1 MQGSSALSSAGPL
14 QYCWVSKLSLILT
27 RHHGEHK
34 WDQPSGENSDKPV
47 SPLFRE
53 RRVWWPAKLP
63 QACLGENRDFWKP
76 SSLRSQPR
84 SEQQRC
90 REGPK
95 GEASQWLC
103 LRSVQNYRVSA
114 QRILPCA
121 RPVPRRPPPPTP
133 SQVSSE
139 QHLPLAWT
147 CQDEGFFFFYSWRR
161 GYACTKRPGDICNH
175 NYGGQDRSGWQLI
188 NHLYIHQPPPHP
200 TRPPHPRKLGIG
212 YLTVLV
218 EHFLSSEQ
226 INKSGL
232 LYINPT

>member
-1 MQGSSALSSAGPL
+1 MQVSSAPSSARPL

-63 QACLGENRDFWKP
+63 QACLGENRGFWKP
-76 SSLRSQPR
+76 SSLHSQPR

-114 QRILPCA
+114 QRIVPCA
-121 RPVPRRPPPPTP
+121 HLVPLHLPPPTP
-133 SQVSSE
+133 SVLWTASPSWMN
-139 QHLPLAWT
+139 LPGRGILFL
-147 CQDEGFFFFYSWRR
+147 CCCSWRNR
-161 GYACTKRPGDICNH
+161 YTCTERPGNICNH
-175 NYGGQDRSGWQLI
+175 NYWGQDSSGLQPI
-188 NHLYIHQPPPHP
+188 NPLYIHQAGL
-200 TRPPHPRKLGIG
+200 PR
-212 YLTVLV
+212 
-218 EHFLSSEQ
+218 LSWWNSFPQESQ
-226 INKSGL
+226 
-232 LYINPT
+232 